1 MPPRLI
7 RSILLQHLK
16 ECRALADTRLLP
28 RHNRQRPTARN
39 LTTRIEPNGLIQ
51 GRARPDAK
59 VRHELSLP
67 RGISVGDE
75 DCGRGGVFH
84 GAGDVFVEEA
94 IEAGEPDKA
103 L

>member
-1 MPPRLI
+1 
-7 RSILLQHLK
+7 
-16 ECRALADTRLLP
+16 
-28 RHNRQRPTARN
+28 
-39 LTTRIEPNGLIQ
+39 
-51 GRARPDAK
+51 
-59 VRHELSLP
+59 LP